1 MKLIDVQISED
12 MLTIVNEE
20 VTRILRAGAERNERD
35 MLMLE
40 KAAKIYSL
48 LQANTREAV
57 KAGSFGNM
65 SDADLKDAENLE
77 SAPDGGGSDDDL

>member
-1 MKLIDVQISED
+1 MKLLDIQISED

-20 VTRILRAGAERNERD
+20 VTRILRAGAERNAQD

-48 LQANTREAV
+48 LQANSREMI

-65 SDADLKDAENLE
+65 TDEDLKNAEGLE
-77 SAPDGGGSDDDL
+77 STPDRSGSDDEL